1 MNVKLY
7 HIMQTIKCDQNIFR
21 ILCLP
26 MLPRGGTRGQ
36 SQLGAGATDQG
47 LVSGGNP
54 VSGPEIVTPLLTIE
68 RQFKNGIIK
77 ILNGIIKFVNV

>member
-1 MNVKLY
+1 V
-7 HIMQTIKCDQNIFR
+7 T
-21 ILCLP
+21 
-26 MLPRGGTRGQ
+26 RGGTRGQ

-77 ILNGIIKFVNV
+77 ILNGIIKFVNVLNMAYLIKIEYVWYH